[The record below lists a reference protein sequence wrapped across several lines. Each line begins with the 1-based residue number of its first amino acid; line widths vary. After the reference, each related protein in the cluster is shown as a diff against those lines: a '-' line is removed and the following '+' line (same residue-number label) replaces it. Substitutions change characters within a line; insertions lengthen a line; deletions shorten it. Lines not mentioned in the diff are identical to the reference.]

1 MSFVVEIKIAMF
13 VTYYY
18 EIVGCEVYTFDV
30 YLTEAPSLFFK
41 NINQIYTEKKPSE
54 NSDLNQNH

>member
-1 MSFVVEIKIAMF
+1 VSFVVEIKIAMI

-18 EIVGCEVYTFDV
+18 EIVGCEVYSFDV

-41 NINQIYTEKKPSE
+41 NMNQKKPSE